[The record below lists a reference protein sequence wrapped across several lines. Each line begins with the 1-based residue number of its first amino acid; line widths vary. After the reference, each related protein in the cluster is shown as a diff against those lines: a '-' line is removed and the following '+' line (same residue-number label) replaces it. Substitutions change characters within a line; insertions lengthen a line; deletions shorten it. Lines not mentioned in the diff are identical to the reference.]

1 MNGWVWH
8 VGKGLLSV
16 AAGSG
21 AYGGSQQAMGG
32 GSSGSVHVIAFV
44 STGSMVAEQA
54 FSVAIAAVATAVAW
68 LLLGWVVYLVRRALG

>member
-1 MNGWVWH
+1 
-8 VGKGLLSV
+8 
-16 AAGSG
+16 
-21 AYGGSQQAMGG
+21 MGG